1 MESNLLGNVSNLF
14 SLAIS
19 KIKGYFVLL
28 RTKMEL
34 FKNTL
39 VQILVS
45 YHSNNPHNKLK
56 INKKE
61 TKNLFFVFNIVC
73 LPPVFYINY
82 MIFYLDCSPLQSLAS
97 ILFFSSTH
105 MFWLFSICLNY
116 YTNKKPL

>member
-61 TKNLFFVFNIVC
+61 TKNGELRTARSKPGETLVEDRSGTDVQIVRRSC
-73 LPPVFYINY
+73 L
-82 MIFYLDCSPLQSLAS
+82 
-97 ILFFSSTH
+97 
-105 MFWLFSICLNY
+105 
-116 YTNKKPL
+116 